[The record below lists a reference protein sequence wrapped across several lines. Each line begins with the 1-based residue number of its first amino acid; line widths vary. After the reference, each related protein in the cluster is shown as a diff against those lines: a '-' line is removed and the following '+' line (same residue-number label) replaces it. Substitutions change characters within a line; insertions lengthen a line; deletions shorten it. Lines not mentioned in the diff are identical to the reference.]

1 MKEIIINPIL
11 LILVSILTGQ
21 VLGKVSIKQIKLG
34 SSAVMFTGVFF
45 SYFVTS
51 LLIGSGEIETF
62 SRYVPPVLFQLSL
75 IGFIVAVGLL
85 AGKNMKETI
94 KEHGFKFLLLAIL
107 VTLTGGLSTFIFA
120 RYVMPDLSIAVLGTY
135 VGALTSSP
143 GLATAL
149 EAVEGVTE
157 LEALIGV
164 GYSIS
169 YIPGVAAVVLFV
181 QLVGKSKKTKVLKK
195 IERKN
200 EIGGS
205 FCLMSFS
212 FVCLL
217 GVLLGQ
223 VRVYLGNYL
232 GYFSLGITGGVLVS
246 SLIFGGVKSKRVFDF
261 NFDSKALAVI
271 RDISLNMFLAIVGL
285 NFGYSAI
292 FLIQES
298 GFALLF
304 VGLTTAIVC
313 ILVGYFFGR
322 KVLKLPKDLVLGGL
336 CGGMTSTPGLAAAI
350 EAIDSDEVTV
360 GYGATYPFALFFII
374 IFVKILANL

>member
-1 MKEIIINPIL
+1 MKEIITNPIL

-34 SSAVMFTGVFF
+34 SSAVMFTGLFF

-51 LLIGSGEIETF
+51 ILIRRGEIETF
-62 SRYVPPVLFQLSL
+62 SRYVPSVLFQISL

-85 AGKNMKETI
+85 AGKNMKGTI
-94 KEHGFKFLLLAIL
+94 RAHGIKFLLLATL
-107 VTLTGGLSTFIFA
+107 VTLTGALATFVFA
-120 RYVMPDLSIAVLGTY
+120 EYVFPSLNIAVLGTY

-149 EAVEGVTE
+149 EAVSGVTE

-181 QLVGKSKKTKVLKK
+181 QLVGKSKRNKVLEKVKK
-195 IERKN
+195 KEKTN
-200 EIGGS
+200 YD

-223 VRVYLGNYL
+223 VKVYLGNYL
-232 GYFSLGITGGVLVS
+232 GYFSLGTTGGVLVS
-246 SLIFGGVKSKRVFDF
+246 SLIFGGIKSNKVF
-261 NFDSKALAVI
+261 NFNFCVLQEKIPEYCSKKYRVLLDS
-271 RDISLNMFLAIVGL
+271 
-285 NFGYSAI
+285 
-292 FLIQES
+292 
-298 GFALLF
+298 
-304 VGLTTAIVC
+304 
-313 ILVGYFFGR
+313 
-322 KVLKLPKDLVLGGL
+322 
-336 CGGMTSTPGLAAAI
+336 
-350 EAIDSDEVTV
+350 
-360 GYGATYPFALFFII
+360 
-374 IFVKILANL
+374 